1 MSDLHRAVPP
11 PPAPTAVRKV
21 SAGAA
26 YMGIAAAFV
35 IACWFAL
42 GVFSPA
48 PSTCLPSALSK
59 GMIKADVLLA
69 CGEPRRVNVDENL
82 GGQVDEF
89 WHYSSAS
96 MYFIN
101 GRLATATWRR

>member
-1 MSDLHRAVPP
+1 MSELHRAVPS

-26 YMGIAAAFV
+26 YIGIAAAFV

-48 PSTCLPSALSK
+48 PPTCLPSALSK
-59 GMIKADVLLA
+59 GMVKADVVLV
-69 CGEPRRVNVDENL
+69 CGEPRSRSTDQYLDGRTE
-82 GGQVDEF
+82 EF
-89 WHYSSAS
+89 WFYADGAV
-96 MYFIN
+96 YFVD
-101 GRLATATWRR
+101 GRLRNAIWRR